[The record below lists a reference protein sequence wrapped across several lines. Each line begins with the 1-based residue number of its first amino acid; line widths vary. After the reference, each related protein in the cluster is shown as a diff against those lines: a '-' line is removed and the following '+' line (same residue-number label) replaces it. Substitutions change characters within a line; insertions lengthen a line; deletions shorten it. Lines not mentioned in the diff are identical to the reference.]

1 MATKTSLVI
10 NAVNDGKQIQKTL
23 TDINPAA
30 NNSALKVWG
39 QMLNGL
45 TTNTYVKT
53 DRIDKTNCD
62 TYETKLTPSITLD
75 STVVPSTLTRSFCLN
90 GTNLPIDIETDGE
103 LSIVNN
109 DNTTWCTT
117 IRLGADTGVYRLYIG
132 IVNDQTATN
141 ATAGHTVIV
150 ESKETDRYYAGRF
163 ELFTVLE
170 G

>member
-10 NAVNDGKQIQKTL
+10 NAVNDGKHIQKTL
-23 TDINPAA
+23 TDINPTAD
-30 NNSALKVWG
+30 NGALKVWG

-75 STVVPSTLTRSFCLN
+75 STVDTSTLTRSFCLAGASPLIN
-90 GTNLPIDIETDGE
+90 VETDGE
-103 LSIVNN
+103 ISIANN

-117 IRLGADTGVYRLYIG
+117 IRQGADTGRYRFYIG
-132 IVNDQTATN
+132 IINEQTTAN

-150 ESKETDRYYAGRF
+150 ESKETERYYAGRF

>member
-75 STVVPSTLTRSFCLN
+75 STVVPSTLTRTFCLN
-90 GTNLPIDIETDGE
+90 GTNLPINIETDGE

-117 IRLGADTGVYRLYIG
+117 IRLGADTGIYRLYIG

>member
-1 MATKTSLVI
+1 MADTKLIVTSSDSNNQLV
-10 NAVNDGKQIQKTL
+10 QKTIPNINPDTDNNALKSFGQKITAL
-23 TDINPAA
+23 TD
-30 NNSALKVWG
+30 STLTKVER
-39 QMLNGL
+39 
-45 TTNTYVKT
+45 V
-53 DRIDKTNCD
+53 DKTNISAAVA
-62 TYETKLTPSITLD
+62 KLTPSITLD

-141 ATAGHTVIV
+141 ATAGHSVIV